1 MKQKQETLDRWNR
14 RNNMKKMIA
23 ALAVVLVASG
33 VYAGE
38 FPEISVAEVKDAIAA
53 KKITLIDVNGS
64 DSWKAGHIPGAIDFQ
79 ASKEKLASLLPE
91 DKGALI
97 AAYCGGPACGAY
109 TAGASAA
116 KALGYTNVKHL
127 KAGLSGWKK
136 AGAGTEKC
144 SSCGK

>member
-1 MKQKQETLDRWNR
+1 
-14 RNNMKKMIA
+14 MKKMIA

-64 DSWKAGHIPGAIDFQ
+64 NFWKGGHIPGAIDFQ
-79 ASKEKLASLLPE
+79 ASQENLAGLLPA

-97 AAYCGGPACGAY
+97 VAYCGGPACGAY
-109 TAGASAA
+109 ARGASAA

-127 KAGLSGWKK
+127 KAGLSGWKS
-136 AGAGTEKC
+136 AGESTQKC
-144 SSCGK
+144 GCGSN